1 MKDSDLEKN
10 LARLMLG
17 GVALAALVMLAG
29 CVWYAAA
36 HPGTRP
42 ADHLFTGE
50 PKYLTNPI
58 AMCVNAFRDGAAGER
73 RSVLM
78 IGVVLLL
85 LNPVVRVAFAAAGFA
100 GQRDRLYAMIS
111 ALVLAILCVSFF
123 W

>member
-1 MKDSDLEKN
+1 MKDGDLQRN

-17 GVALAALVMLAG
+17 GVALAAVIMLVG
-29 CVWYAAA
+29 CIWYAVS

-50 PKYLTNPI
+50 PKYLTDPVT
-58 AMCVNAFRDGAAGER
+58 MCIHAFREDAVGEQ

-85 LNPVVRVAFAAAGFA
+85 MNPVVRVAFAAAGFA
-100 GQRDRLYAMIS
+100 GQRDRLYATIS
-111 ALVLAILCVSFF
+111 AVVFAILCVSFF